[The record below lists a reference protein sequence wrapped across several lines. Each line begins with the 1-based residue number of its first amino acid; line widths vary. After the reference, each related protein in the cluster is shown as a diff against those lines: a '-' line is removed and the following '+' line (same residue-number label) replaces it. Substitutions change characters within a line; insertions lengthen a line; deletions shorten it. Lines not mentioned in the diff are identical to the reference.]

1 MNNSLTISGSFKKVA
16 PFLYFAFL
24 GLIVIGIPV
33 ELLADNPFTKLISK
47 VDSIYDT
54 AIAVAGIVAGGGIVI
69 AGIKF
74 VMGSPDA
81 LSWLWK
87 SLLGAFIIF
96 SAGTLI
102 DWIST

>member
-1 MNNSLTISGSFKKVA
+1 MMKTLNSGKIEKAL
-16 PFLYFAFL
+16 PFLCFGFFAL
-24 GLIVIGIPV
+24 VIVGVPFD
-33 ELLADNPFTKLISK
+33 LLADNPFTKLIGK

-54 AIAVAGIVAGGGIVI
+54 AIAVAGIVAGGGVII